1 MTCGSSI
8 RSTFSRPEPLAK
20 LTSKQYKLSLQ
31 RKGTMNDDK
40 DNAYIGLTLRLF
52 WQTIRN
58 HKKYFIPAMILQP
71 MAIFLT
77 GYAGML
83 IISLVVNRL
92 TTENIP
98 ADQLL
103 TTFWPYIV
111 IFVAAVGAGELILWR
126 VVMYLQWTMNDKVV
140 YELNRKVFDALSEQS
155 MEFHTNRFGGSL
167 VSQANKFTS
176 AFARLADL
184 YLFNIA
190 PMVYAFVFTFVIL
203 APVLPLFALALAG
216 FAVIFMTIAWMS
228 FKSIRKLNVREAET
242 HNKVSGQIADSIT
255 NILAVK
261 SFSRERHEKDR
272 FEAFASDARQA
283 GFAIRTAVILR
294 DFWFGLIITLIMT
307 SAFITLIFG
316 NAWFGVAIG
325 TLLLA
330 VTYSM
335 QILGNL
341 WGFNGMLRQ
350 LNRIFGDARE
360 MSLVLESK
368 QTVSDKPNAKKLKA
382 IKGAIEI
389 DNMTF
394 RHADAKKDDTIFK
407 DFNLNIKPGQ
417 RVGLVG
423 HSGSGKTTLTKL
435 ILRFA
440 DIQSGSINIDAQS
453 IAGVTQNSLREA
465 IAYVP
470 QEPMLFH
477 RTLKENIMY
486 GRPEATDADVREAAK
501 KANALEFIEKLPEGF
516 ETLVGE
522 RGVKLSG
529 GQRQRIAIA
538 RAILKD
544 APILI
549 LDEATSAL
557 DSESEKLIQ
566 DALQKLMKGRTS
578 IVIAHRLSTIAKLDR
593 IIVMDKG
600 AIVEDGTH
608 EELLAQKGIYAKLWA
623 HQSGGFIE
631 E

>member
-1 MTCGSSI
+1 M
-8 RSTFSRPEPLAK
+8 K
-20 LTSKQYKLSLQ
+20 QKMDTSQ
-31 RKGTMNDDK
+31 
-40 DNAYIGLTLRLF
+40 IGPTLRLF
-52 WQTIRN
+52 WSVVSNYKR
-58 HKKYFIPAMILQP
+58 YFIPVMLLQP
-71 MAIFLT
+71 VAIFLT
-77 GYAGML
+77 NYAGML
-83 IISLVVNRL
+83 IISQVVNRL
-92 TTENIP
+92 TSEQIP

-103 TTFWPYIV
+103 NTFWPYIV
-111 IFVAAVGAGELILWR
+111 TFVAAVAVGELVVWR
-126 VVMYLQWTMNDKVV
+126 TVLFLQWTMADRVV
-140 YELNRKVFDALSEQS
+140 YHLNRRVFSALSEQS
-155 MEFHTNRFGGSL
+155 MDFHNNRFGGSL

-176 AFARLADL
+176 AFSRLSDL
-184 YLFNIA
+184 MLFNIA
-190 PMVYAFVFTFVIL
+190 PMVYSFVFTFVIL
-203 APVLPLFALALAG
+203 APVLPYFALALAV
-216 FAVIFMTIAWMS
+216 FALIFISIAWFS
-228 FKSIRKLNVREAET
+228 FGSIRELNVKEAEAQ
-242 HNKVSGQIADSIT
+242 NKVSGQIADSIT

-261 SFSRERHEKDR
+261 SFSRENHEKAR
-272 FEAFASDARQA
+272 FEEFAKNARQA
-283 GFAIRTAVILR
+283 GFSIRNAVIIR
-294 DFWFGLIITLIMT
+294 DIGFGMIITAIMT

-350 LNRIFGDARE
+350 FNRIFGDARE
-360 MSLVLESK
+360 MSMVLNTQ
-368 QTVSDKPNAKKLKA
+368 QTVDDISDAKDLKTT
-382 IKGAIEI
+382 KGAITI
-389 DNMTF
+389 SDMTF
-394 RHADAKKDDTIFK
+394 RHSDARENETMFEN
-407 DFNLNIKPGQ
+407 FNLSIKPGQ

-440 DIQSGSINIDAQS
+440 DIQEGSINIDGQS
-453 IAGVTQNSLREA
+453 ISEVTQSSLREA

-477 RTLKENIMY
+477 RSLRENIKY
-486 GRPEATDADVREAAK
+486 GKPDASDEEIREAAQR
-501 KANALEFIEKLPEGF
+501 ANALEFIDKLPDGF
-516 ETLVGE
+516 ETTVGE
-522 RGVKLSG
+522 RGIKLSG

-578 IVIAHRLSTIAKLDR
+578 IVIAHRLSTIANLDR
-593 IIVMDKG
+593 IIVMEDG
-600 AIVEDGTH
+600 AIIEDGSH
-608 EELLAQKGIYAKLWA
+608 AALIKQKGQYAKLWG

>member
-1 MTCGSSI
+1 M
-8 RSTFSRPEPLAK
+8 A
-20 LTSKQYKLSLQ
+20 
-31 RKGTMNDDK
+31 RKK
-40 DNAYIGLTLRLF
+40 KESVEIGLTLRLF
-52 WQTIRN
+52 WGTIRN

-71 MAIFLT
+71 LAIFST
-77 GYAGML
+77 GYAGL
-83 IISLVVNRL
+83 YIISLVVNRL

-98 ADQLL
+98 ADQLF
-103 TTFWPYIV
+103 TTFLPYIIV
-111 IFVAAVGAGELILWR
+111 FVAIVGVGELILWR
-126 VVMYLQWTMNDKVV
+126 LVMFLQWTMNDKVI
-140 YELNRKVFDALSEQS
+140 YELNRKVFDTLAEQS

-167 VSQANKFTS
+167 VSQSNKFTG

-190 PMVYAFVFTFVIL
+190 PMIYSFVFTFVIL
-203 APVLPLFALALAG
+203 APILPWFALALAA
-216 FAVIFMTIAWMS
+216 FAVIFMSIAWLS
-228 FKSIRKLNVREAET
+228 FRSIRELNVVEAET

-255 NILAVK
+255 NIMAVK
-261 SFSRERHEKDR
+261 SFSREKHEKKR
-272 FEAFASDARQA
+272 FEKFASDAREA
-283 GFAIRTAVILR
+283 GFKIRTAVIIR
-294 DFWFGLIITLIMT
+294 DFWFGLIITCIMT
-307 SAFITLIFG
+307 AAFVTLIFG
-316 NAWFGVAIG
+316 NVWFGVAIG
-325 TLLLA
+325 TLMLA
-330 VTYSM
+330 VSYSM

-360 MSLVLESK
+360 MSLILNTR
-368 QTVSDKPNAKKLKA
+368 QTVADATDAKKLKA
-382 IKGAIEI
+382 SAGKIALN
-389 DNMTF
+389 DVTF

-407 DFNLNIKPGQ
+407 HFNLVINSGE

-440 DIQSGSINIDAQS
+440 DIQEGEVLIDGQS
-453 IAGVTQNSLREA
+453 ISAVTQESLREA
-465 IAYVP
+465 VAYVP

-477 RTLKENIMY
+477 RSLRENIMY
-486 GRPEATDADVREAAK
+486 GKPDATEEEVVQAARR
-501 KANALEFIEKLPEGF
+501 ANALEFIEKLPERF
-516 ETLVGE
+516 DTLVGE

-544 APILI
+544 APVLI

-566 DALQKLMKGRTS
+566 EALAELMKGRTS
-578 IVIAHRLSTIAKLDR
+578 IVIAHRLSTISKLDR
-593 IIVMDKG
+593 IIVMENGK
-600 AIVEDGTH
+600 IIEDGNH
-608 EELLAQKGIYAKLWA
+608 ETLLEAKGQYARLWA

>member
-1 MTCGSSI
+1 MKKQDESSQI
-8 RSTFSRPEPLAK
+8 
-20 LTSKQYKLSLQ
+20 
-31 RKGTMNDDK
+31 N
-40 DNAYIGLTLRLF
+40 IGLTLRLF
-52 WQTIRN
+52 WSVIKNYKR
-58 HKKYFIPAMILQP
+58 YFIPVLLLQP
-71 MAIFLT
+71 AAIFLT
-77 GYAGML
+77 SYAGML
-83 IISLVVNRL
+83 IISQVVNRL
-92 TTENIP
+92 TTETIP
-98 ADQLL
+98 ADQLFS
-103 TTFWPYIV
+103 TFWPYIAL
-111 IFVAAVGAGELILWR
+111 FVAAVALGELVLWR
-126 VVMYLQWTMNDKVV
+126 IVLFLQWTMADRVV
-140 YELNRKVFDALSEQS
+140 YQLNQNVFNVLSEQS

-167 VSQANKFTS
+167 VSQANKFTG
-176 AFARLADL
+176 AFARLSDL
-184 YLFNIA
+184 ILFNIA
-190 PMVYAFVFTFVIL
+190 PMIYAFVFTFVIL
-203 APVLPLFALALAG
+203 VPVLPLFALALAV
-216 FAVIFMTIAWMS
+216 FAIIFISIAWFS
-228 FKSIRKLNVREAET
+228 FGSIRDLNVKEAEA

-261 SFSRERHEKDR
+261 SFSRERHEKQR
-272 FEAFASDARQA
+272 FERFAGDARQA
-283 GFAIRTAVILR
+283 GFAIRNAVIIR
-294 DFWFGLIITLIMT
+294 DIWFGLIITAIMT

-316 NAWFGVAIG
+316 NVWFGVAIG

-360 MSLVLESK
+360 MSLILDAH
-368 QTVSDKPNAKKLKA
+368 QTVSDVKNAKKLKA
-382 IKGAIEI
+382 TKGAIDI
-389 DNMTF
+389 KSMTF
-394 RHADAKKDDTIFK
+394 RHADSREDDTMFK
-407 DFNLNIKPGQ
+407 DFNLSIKPGQ

-440 DIQSGSINIDAQS
+440 DIQDGSIEIDGQAV
-453 IAGVTQNSLREA
+453 AKVTQGSLRES

-486 GRPEATDADVREAAK
+486 GKPDATDKEVEQAAK
-501 KANALEFIEKLPEGF
+501 RANAFEFINKLPDGF

-522 RGVKLSG
+522 RGIKLSG
-529 GQRQRIAIA
+529 GQRQRVAIA

-593 IIVMDKG
+593 IIVMDEG
-600 AIVEDGTH
+600 QIIEDGSH
-608 EELLAQKGIYAKLWA
+608 DELIKQHGTYAKLWN

>member
-1 MTCGSSI
+1 M
-8 RSTFSRPEPLAK
+8 A
-20 LTSKQYKLSLQ
+20 
-31 RKGTMNDDK
+31 D
-40 DNAYIGLTLRLF
+40 TLRLF
-52 WQTIRN
+52 WSVVRQYKR
-58 HKKYFIPAMILQP
+58 YFIPVLIMQP

-77 GYAGML
+77 NYAGML
-83 IISLVVNRL
+83 IISQVVNRL
-92 TTENIP
+92 TEETI
-98 ADQLL
+98 ATDQLL
-103 TTFWPYIV
+103 PTFLPYIAV
-111 IFVAAVGAGELILWR
+111 FVAAIALGELVIWR
-126 VVMYLQWTMNDKVV
+126 SVLFLQWTMADKVV
-140 YELNRKVFDALSEQS
+140 YDLNRKVFHTLSEQS

-167 VSQANKFTS
+167 VSQANKFTG
-176 AFARLADL
+176 AFARLSDL
-184 YLFNIA
+184 LLFNIA
-190 PMVYAFVFTFVIL
+190 PMVYSFVFVFAIL
-203 APVLPLFALALAG
+203 APILPWFALALAILALS
-216 FAVIFMTIAWMS
+216 FILIAWFS
-228 FKSIRKLNVREAET
+228 FGSIRELNVKEADA

-261 SFSRERHEKDR
+261 SFSREKHEKQR
-272 FEAFASDARQA
+272 FEKFAHDSRQA
-283 GFAIRTAVILR
+283 GFAIRNAIIIR
-294 DFWFGLIITLIMT
+294 DIWFGLIITLIMT

-341 WGFNGMLRQ
+341 WNFNGMLRQ
-350 LNRIFGDARE
+350 FNRIFGDSRE
-360 MSLVLESK
+360 MSAVLTST
-368 QTVSDKPNAKKLKA
+368 QAVSDKPGAKALSAKKGR
-382 IKGAIEI
+382 IHIS
-389 DNMTF
+389 NMTF
-394 RHADAKKDDTIFK
+394 RHSDAKKDETMFK
-407 DFNLNIKPGQ
+407 NFNVEVKPGQ

-440 DIQSGSINIDAQS
+440 DIQEGSIKIDGQS
-453 IAGVTQNSLREA
+453 ISDVTQESLREA

-477 RTLKENIMY
+477 RSLKENIMY
-486 GRPEATDADVREAAK
+486 GRPGASDEDVVEAAK
-501 KANALEFIEKLPEGF
+501 KANAYEFIKKLPEGF
-516 ETLVGE
+516 ETTVGE

-578 IVIAHRLSTIAKLDR
+578 LVIAHRLSTISKLDR
-593 IIVMDKG
+593 IIVM
-600 AIVEDGTH
+600 EDGEIIEDGSH
-608 EELLAQKGIYAKLWA
+608 DELLTKKGRYARLWA

>member
-1 MTCGSSI
+1 MA
-8 RSTFSRPEPLAK
+8 R
-20 LTSKQYKLSLQ
+20 
-31 RKGTMNDDK
+31 RKK
-40 DNAYIGLTLRLF
+40 ESVEIGLTLRLF
-52 WQTIRN
+52 WGTIRN

-71 MAIFLT
+71 LAIFST
-77 GYAGML
+77 GYAGL
-83 IISLVVNRL
+83 YIISLVVNRL

-98 ADQLL
+98 ADQLF
-103 TTFWPYIV
+103 TTFLPYIIV
-111 IFVAAVGAGELILWR
+111 FVAIVGVGELILWR
-126 VVMYLQWTMNDKVV
+126 LVMFLQWTMNDKVI
-140 YELNRKVFDALSEQS
+140 YELNRKVFDTLAEQS

-167 VSQANKFTS
+167 VSQSNKFTG

-190 PMVYAFVFTFVIL
+190 PMIYSFVFTFVIL
-203 APVLPLFALALAG
+203 APILPWFALALAA
-216 FAVIFMTIAWMS
+216 FAVIFMSIAWLS
-228 FKSIRKLNVREAET
+228 FRSIRELNVVEAET

-255 NILAVK
+255 NIMAVK
-261 SFSRERHEKDR
+261 SFSREKHEKKR
-272 FEAFASDARQA
+272 FEKFASDAREA
-283 GFAIRTAVILR
+283 GFKIRTAVIIR
-294 DFWFGLIITLIMT
+294 DFWFGLIITCIMT
-307 SAFITLIFG
+307 AAFVTLIFG
-316 NAWFGVAIG
+316 NVWFGVAIG
-325 TLLLA
+325 TLMLA
-330 VTYSM
+330 VSYSM

-360 MSLVLESK
+360 MSLILNTQ
-368 QTVSDKPNAKKLKA
+368 QTVADATDAKKLKA
-382 IKGAIEI
+382 SAGKIALN
-389 DNMTF
+389 DVTF

-407 DFNLNIKPGQ
+407 HFNLVINSGE

-440 DIQSGSINIDAQS
+440 DIQEGEVLIDGQS
-453 IAGVTQNSLREA
+453 ISAVTQESLREA
-465 IAYVP
+465 VAYVP

-477 RTLKENIMY
+477 RSLRENIMY
-486 GRPEATDADVREAAK
+486 GKPDATEEEVVQAARR
-501 KANALEFIEKLPEGF
+501 ANALEFIEKLPEGF
-516 ETLVGE
+516 DTLVGE

-544 APILI
+544 APVLI

-566 DALQKLMKGRTS
+566 EALAELMKGRTS
-578 IVIAHRLSTIAKLDR
+578 IVIAHRLSTISKLDR
-593 IIVMDKG
+593 IIVMDDGK
-600 AIVEDGTH
+600 IIEDGNH
-608 EELLAQKGIYAKLWA
+608 ETLLEAKGQYARLWA

>member
-1 MTCGSSI
+1 MT
-8 RSTFSRPEPLAK
+8 K
-20 LTSKQYKLSLQ
+20 KQ
-31 RKGTMNDDK
+31 K
-40 DNAYIGLTLRLF
+40 DSAEIGLTLRLF
-52 WQTIRN
+52 WATIRN

-71 MAIFLT
+71 LAIFST
-77 GYAGML
+77 GYAGMY

-103 TTFWPYIV
+103 PTFMPYIITFIV
-111 IFVAAVGAGELILWR
+111 IVAVGELILWR
-126 VVMYLQWTMNDKVV
+126 LVMFLQWTMNDKVI
-140 YELNRKVFDALSEQS
+140 YELNRKVFDTLSEQS

-167 VSQANKFTS
+167 VSQANKFTG

-190 PMVYAFVFTFVIL
+190 PMIYAFVFTFVIL
-203 APVLPLFALALAG
+203 APILPMFALALAV
-216 FAVIFMTIAWMS
+216 FAIIFMSVAWMS
-228 FKSIRKLNVREAET
+228 FRSIRELNVKEAET

-261 SFSRERHEKDR
+261 SFSREKLEKQR
-272 FEAFASDARQA
+272 FEKFASDAREA
-283 GFAIRTAVILR
+283 GFKIRTAVIVR
-294 DFWFGLIITLIMT
+294 DFWFGLIITVIMT
-307 SAFITLIFG
+307 SAFVTLIFG
-316 NAWFGVAIG
+316 NVWFGVAIG
-325 TLLLA
+325 TLMLA
-330 VTYSM
+330 VSYSM

-360 MSLVLESK
+360 MSLILNTH
-368 QTVSDKPNAKKLKA
+368 QTVADAPDAVKLKA
-382 IKGAIEI
+382 SKGAIDI
-389 DNMTF
+389 NDMTF
-394 RHADAKKDDTIFK
+394 RHADAKKNDTIFK
-407 DFNLNIKPGQ
+407 NFNLAITPGQ

-435 ILRFA
+435 ILRFS
-440 DIQSGSINIDAQS
+440 DIQKGEILIDGQS
-453 IAGVTQNSLREA
+453 ISSITQNSLREA
-465 IAYVP
+465 VAYVP

-477 RTLKENIMY
+477 RTLRENIMH
-486 GRPEATDADVREAAK
+486 GKPNATEDDVIEAARR
-501 KANALEFIEKLPEGF
+501 ANALEFIEKLPDGF

-544 APILI
+544 APVLI

-566 DALQKLMKGRTS
+566 EALAELMKNRTS
-578 IVIAHRLSTIAKLDR
+578 IVIAHRLSTISKLDR
-593 IIVMDKG
+593 IIVMSDGK
-600 AIVEDGTH
+600 IIEDGDH
-608 EELLAQKGIYAKLWA
+608 DKLLKKKGQYAKLWA

>member
-1 MTCGSSI
+1 M
-8 RSTFSRPEPLAK
+8 A
-20 LTSKQYKLSLQ
+20 
-31 RKGTMNDDK
+31 RKK
-40 DNAYIGLTLRLF
+40 KESVEIGLTLRLF
-52 WQTIRN
+52 WGTIRN

-71 MAIFLT
+71 LAIFST
-77 GYAGML
+77 GYAGL
-83 IISLVVNRL
+83 YIISLVVNRL

-98 ADQLL
+98 ADQLF
-103 TTFWPYIV
+103 TTFLPYIIV
-111 IFVAAVGAGELILWR
+111 FVAIVGVGELILWR
-126 VVMYLQWTMNDKVV
+126 LVMFLQWTMNDKVI
-140 YELNRKVFDALSEQS
+140 YELNRKVFDTLAEQS

-167 VSQANKFTS
+167 VSQSNKFTG

-190 PMVYAFVFTFVIL
+190 PMIYSFVFTFVIL
-203 APVLPLFALALAG
+203 APILPWFALALAA
-216 FAVIFMTIAWMS
+216 FAVIFMSIAWLS
-228 FKSIRKLNVREAET
+228 FRSIRELNVVEAET

-255 NILAVK
+255 NIMAVK
-261 SFSRERHEKDR
+261 SFSREKHEKKR
-272 FEAFASDARQA
+272 FEKFASDAREA
-283 GFAIRTAVILR
+283 GFKIRTAVIIR
-294 DFWFGLIITLIMT
+294 DFWFGLIITCIMT
-307 SAFITLIFG
+307 AAFVTLIFG
-316 NAWFGVAIG
+316 NVWFGVAIG
-325 TLLLA
+325 TLMLA
-330 VTYSM
+330 VSYSM

-360 MSLVLESK
+360 MSLILNTQ
-368 QTVSDKPNAKKLKA
+368 QTVADATDAKKLKA
-382 IKGAIEI
+382 SAGKIALN
-389 DNMTF
+389 DVTF

-407 DFNLNIKPGQ
+407 HFNLVINSGE

-440 DIQSGSINIDAQS
+440 DIQEGEVLIDGQS
-453 IAGVTQNSLREA
+453 ISAVTQESLREA
-465 IAYVP
+465 VAYVP

-477 RTLKENIMY
+477 RSLRENIMY
-486 GRPEATDADVREAAK
+486 GKPDATEEEVVQAARR
-501 KANALEFIEKLPEGF
+501 ANALEFIEKLPEGF
-516 ETLVGE
+516 DTLVGE

-544 APILI
+544 APVLI

-566 DALQKLMKGRTS
+566 EALAELMKGRTS
-578 IVIAHRLSTIAKLDR
+578 IVIAHRLSTISKLDR
-593 IIVMDKG
+593 IIVMDDGK
-600 AIVEDGTH
+600 IIEDGNH
-608 EELLAQKGIYAKLWA
+608 ETLLEAKGQYARLWA

>member
-1 MTCGSSI
+1 M
-8 RSTFSRPEPLAK
+8 AK
-20 LTSKQYKLSLQ
+20 KKKESVE
-31 RKGTMNDDK
+31 
-40 DNAYIGLTLRLF
+40 IGLTLRIF
-52 WQTIRN
+52 WETIRN
-58 HKKYFIPAMILQP
+58 HKRYFIPAMILQP
-71 MAIFLT
+71 LAIFST
-77 GYAGML
+77 GYAGL
-83 IISLVVNRL
+83 YIISLVVNRL

-98 ADQLL
+98 ADQLF
-103 TTFWPYIV
+103 TTFLPYIIVFVV
-111 IFVAAVGAGELILWR
+111 IVGIGELILWR
-126 VVMYLQWTMNDKVV
+126 LVMFLQWTMNDKVI
-140 YELNRKVFDALSEQS
+140 YELNRKVFDTLAEQS

-167 VSQANKFTS
+167 VSQSNKFTG

-190 PMVYAFVFTFVIL
+190 PMVYSFVFTFVIL
-203 APVLPLFALALAG
+203 APILPWFALALAA
-216 FAVIFMTIAWMS
+216 FAVIFMSVAWLS
-228 FKSIRKLNVREAET
+228 FRSIRELNVVEAET

-261 SFSRERHEKDR
+261 SFSRERHEKQR
-272 FEAFASDARQA
+272 FEKFASDAREA
-283 GFAIRTAVILR
+283 GFKIRTAVIIR
-294 DFWFGLIITLIMT
+294 DFWFGLIITCIMT
-307 SAFITLIFG
+307 AAFVTLIFG
-316 NAWFGVAIG
+316 NVWFGVAIG
-325 TLLLA
+325 TLMLA
-330 VTYSM
+330 VSYSM

-360 MSLVLESK
+360 MSLILNTQQSV
-368 QTVSDKPNAKKLKA
+368 TDAKDAVELHA
-382 IKGAIEI
+382 SKGAIEI
-389 DNMTF
+389 KNVTF

-407 DFNLNIKPGQ
+407 DFNLAIKAGQ

-440 DIQSGSINIDAQS
+440 DIQKGEVLIDGQS
-453 IAGVTQNSLREA
+453 IANITQGSLREA
-465 IAYVP
+465 VAYVP

-477 RTLKENIMY
+477 RTLRENIMY
-486 GRPEATDADVREAAK
+486 GKPDATEAEVVEAARR
-501 KANALEFIEKLPEGF
+501 ANALEFIEKLPEGF

-544 APILI
+544 APVLI

-566 DALQKLMKGRTS
+566 EALAELMKGRTS
-578 IVIAHRLSTIAKLDR
+578 IVIAHRLSTISKLDR
-593 IIVMDKG
+593 IIVMDDGK
-600 AIVEDGTH
+600 IIEDGNH
-608 EELLAQKGIYAKLWA
+608 EKLIKKKGQYARLWA

>member
-1 MTCGSSI
+1 
-8 RSTFSRPEPLAK
+8 
-20 LTSKQYKLSLQ
+20 
-31 RKGTMNDDK
+31 MNKKKDD
-40 DNAYIGLTLRLF
+40 AAHIGLTLRIF
-52 WQTIRN
+52 WETIRR
-58 HKKYFIPAMILQP
+58 HKRYFVPAMILQP
-71 MAIFLT
+71 IAIFLT
-77 GYAGML
+77 NYAGML
-83 IISLVVNRL
+83 IISMVVNRL

-111 IFVAAVGAGELILWR
+111 TFIAAVGAGELILWR
-126 VVMYLQWTMNDKVV
+126 LVMYLQWTMNDRVI
-140 YELNRKVFDALSEQS
+140 YELNRRVFDALSEQS

-190 PMVYAFVFTFVIL
+190 PMVYAFVFTFIIL
-203 APVLPLFALALAG
+203 VPVLPLFALALAI
-216 FAVIFMTIAWMS
+216 FAIIFMSIAYFS
-228 FKSIRKLNVREAET
+228 FRSIRDLNVREAET

-272 FEAFASDARQA
+272 FEEFAGDARQA

-294 DFWFGLIITLIMT
+294 DFWFGLIITAIMT
-307 SAFITLIFG
+307 SAFITLVFG

-360 MSLVLESK
+360 MSVILNST
-368 QTVSDKPNAKKLKA
+368 QTVSDMKNAKTLKA
-382 IKGAIEI
+382 NKGAIDI
-389 DNMTF
+389 VDMTF
-394 RHADAKKDDTIFK
+394 RHADANEDDTIFNN
-407 DFNLNIKPGQ
+407 FNLSIKPGQ

-423 HSGSGKTTLTKL
+423 RSGSGKTTLTKL
-435 ILRFA
+435 ILRFS
-440 DIQSGSINIDAQS
+440 DIQEGSVQIDSQS
-453 IAGVTQNSLREA
+453 IAEVTQGSLREA

-486 GRPEATDADVREAAK
+486 GKPGATDEEVRKAAK
-501 KANALEFIEKLPEGF
+501 QANALEFIEKLPDGF
-516 ETLVGE
+516 DTLVGE
-522 RGVKLSG
+522 RGIKLSG

-544 APILI
+544 SPILI

-578 IVIAHRLSTIAKLDR
+578 IVIAHRLSTISKLDR
-593 IIVMDKG
+593 IVVMEDG
-600 AIVEDGTH
+600 AIIEDGTH
-608 EELLAQKGIYAKLWA
+608 DDLVKKKGQYAKLWS

-631 E
+631 ED

>member
-1 MTCGSSI
+1 M
-8 RSTFSRPEPLAK
+8 A
-20 LTSKQYKLSLQ
+20 
-31 RKGTMNDDK
+31 RKK
-40 DNAYIGLTLRLF
+40 KESVEIGLTLRLF
-52 WQTIRN
+52 WGTIRN

-71 MAIFLT
+71 LAIFST
-77 GYAGML
+77 GYAGL
-83 IISLVVNRL
+83 YIISLVVNRL

-98 ADQLL
+98 ADQLF
-103 TTFWPYIV
+103 TTFLPYIIV
-111 IFVAAVGAGELILWR
+111 FVAIVGVGELILWR
-126 VVMYLQWTMNDKVV
+126 LVMFLQWTMNDKVI
-140 YELNRKVFDALSEQS
+140 YELNRKVFDTLAEQS

-167 VSQANKFTS
+167 VSQSNKFTG

-190 PMVYAFVFTFVIL
+190 PMIYSFVFTFVIL
-203 APVLPLFALALAG
+203 APILPWFALALAA
-216 FAVIFMTIAWMS
+216 FAVIFMSIAWLS
-228 FKSIRKLNVREAET
+228 FRSILELNVVEAET

-255 NILAVK
+255 NIMAVK
-261 SFSRERHEKDR
+261 SFSREKHEKKR
-272 FEAFASDARQA
+272 FEKFASDAREA
-283 GFAIRTAVILR
+283 GFKIRTAVIIR
-294 DFWFGLIITLIMT
+294 DFWFGLIITCIMT
-307 SAFITLIFG
+307 AAFVTLIFG
-316 NAWFGVAIG
+316 NVWFGVAIG
-325 TLLLA
+325 TLMLA
-330 VTYSM
+330 VSYSM

-360 MSLVLESK
+360 MSLILNTQ
-368 QTVSDKPNAKKLKA
+368 QTVADATDAKKLKA
-382 IKGAIEI
+382 SAGKIALN
-389 DNMTF
+389 DVTF

-407 DFNLNIKPGQ
+407 HFNLVINSGE

-440 DIQSGSINIDAQS
+440 DIQEGEVLIDGQS
-453 IAGVTQNSLREA
+453 ISAVTQESLREA
-465 IAYVP
+465 VAYVP

-477 RTLKENIMY
+477 RSLRENIMY
-486 GRPEATDADVREAAK
+486 GKPDATEEEVVQAARR
-501 KANALEFIEKLPEGF
+501 ANALEFIEKLPEGF
-516 ETLVGE
+516 DTLVGE

-544 APILI
+544 APVLI

-566 DALQKLMKGRTS
+566 EALAELMKGRTS
-578 IVIAHRLSTIAKLDR
+578 IVIAHRLSTISKLDR
-593 IIVMDKG
+593 IIVMDDGK
-600 AIVEDGTH
+600 IIEDGNH
-608 EELLAQKGIYAKLWA
+608 ETLLEAKGQYARLWA

>member
-1 MTCGSSI
+1 MAQTKTQEKS
-8 RSTFSRPEPLAK
+8 EPI
-20 LTSKQYKLSLQ
+20 
-31 RKGTMNDDK
+31 N
-40 DNAYIGLTLRLF
+40 IGVTLRLF
-52 WQTIRN
+52 WAVIKQ
-58 HKKYFIPAMILQP
+58 HKRYFIPVLLLQP
-71 MAIFLT
+71 AAIFLT
-77 GYAGML
+77 SYAGML
-83 IISLVVNRL
+83 IISQVVNRL
-92 TTENIP
+92 TTETIP
-98 ADQLL
+98 ADQLFA
-103 TTFWPYIV
+103 TFWPYIAL
-111 IFVAAVGAGELILWR
+111 FVAAVAIGELVLWR
-126 VVMYLQWTMNDKVV
+126 LVLFLQWTMADRVV
-140 YELNRKVFDALSEQS
+140 YQLNQQVFDALSEQS

-167 VSQANKFTS
+167 VSQANKFTG
-176 AFARLADL
+176 AFARLSDL
-184 YLFNIA
+184 LLFNIA

-203 APVLPLFALALAG
+203 TPVLPWFALALAI
-216 FAVIFMTIAWMS
+216 FAIIFITIAWFS
-228 FKSIRKLNVREAET
+228 FGSIRALNVKEADA

-261 SFSRERHEKDR
+261 SFSREKLEKQR
-272 FEAFASDARQA
+272 FERYAGEARQA
-283 GFAIRTAVILR
+283 GFAIRNAVIIR
-294 DFWFGLIITLIMT
+294 DIWFGLIITAIMT
-307 SAFITLIFG
+307 SAFLTLIFG

-335 QILGNL
+335 QILGSL

-350 LNRIFGDARE
+350 FNRIFGDARE
-360 MSLVLESK
+360 MSLVLTSK
-368 QTVSDKPNAKKLKA
+368 QTVADAGNARRLKA
-382 IKGAIEI
+382 SKGAIDI
-389 DNMTF
+389 DTVTF
-394 RHADAKKDDTIFK
+394 RHADAAKDDTMFK
-407 DFNLNIKPGQ
+407 DFSLAIMPGQ

-423 HSGSGKTTLTKL
+423 RSGSGKTTLTKL

-440 DIQSGSINIDAQS
+440 DIQKGAINIDGQS
-453 IAGVTQNSLREA
+453 IADVTQNSLREA

-486 GRPEATDADVREAAK
+486 GKPGATDKEVERAAK
-501 KANALEFIEKLPEGF
+501 QANALEFIKKLPDGF
-516 ETLVGE
+516 NTIVGE

-578 IVIAHRLSTIAKLDR
+578 IVIAHRLSTISQLDR
-593 IIVMDKG
+593 IIVM
-600 AIVEDGTH
+600 EDGRIIEDGSH
-608 EELLAQKGIYAKLWA
+608 EKLLANKGQYARLWA

>member
-1 MTCGSSI
+1 M
-8 RSTFSRPEPLAK
+8 K
-20 LTSKQYKLSLQ
+20 QKMDTSQ
-31 RKGTMNDDK
+31 
-40 DNAYIGLTLRLF
+40 IGPTLRLF
-52 WQTIRN
+52 WSVVSNYKR
-58 HKKYFIPAMILQP
+58 YFIPVMLLQP
-71 MAIFLT
+71 VAIFLT
-77 GYAGML
+77 NYAGML
-83 IISLVVNRL
+83 IISQVVNRL
-92 TTENIP
+92 TSEQIP

-103 TTFWPYIV
+103 NTFWPYIV
-111 IFVAAVGAGELILWR
+111 AFVAAVAIGELVVWR
-126 VVMYLQWTMNDKVV
+126 TVLFLQWTMADRVV
-140 YELNRKVFDALSEQS
+140 YHLNRQVFSALSEQS
-155 MEFHTNRFGGSL
+155 MDFHSNRFGGSL

-176 AFARLADL
+176 AFSRLSDL
-184 YLFNIA
+184 MLFNIA
-190 PMVYAFVFTFVIL
+190 PMVYSFVFTFVIL
-203 APVLPLFALALAG
+203 APVLPYFALALAV
-216 FAVIFMTIAWMS
+216 FALIFISIAWFS
-228 FKSIRKLNVREAET
+228 FGSIRELNVKEAEAQ
-242 HNKVSGQIADSIT
+242 NKVSGQIADSIT

-261 SFSRERHEKDR
+261 SFSRENHEKAR
-272 FEAFASDARQA
+272 FEAFAKDARQA
-283 GFAIRTAVILR
+283 GFSIRNAVIIR
-294 DFWFGLIITLIMT
+294 DIGFGMIITAIMT

-350 LNRIFGDARE
+350 FNRIFGDARD
-360 MSLVLESK
+360 MSLVLNAQ
-368 QTVSDKPNAKKLKA
+368 QTVDD
-382 IKGAIEI
+382 IKGAKDLETTKGAITI
-389 DNMTF
+389 SNMTF
-394 RHADAKKDDTIFK
+394 RHSDARENETMFK
-407 DFNLNIKPGQ
+407 DFNLSIEPGQ

-440 DIQSGSINIDAQS
+440 DIQEGSINIDGQS
-453 IAGVTQNSLREA
+453 ISEVTQSSLREA

-477 RTLKENIMY
+477 RSLRENIKY
-486 GRPEATDADVREAAK
+486 GKPDATDEEIREAAK
-501 KANALEFIEKLPEGF
+501 RANALEFIEKLPDGF

-522 RGVKLSG
+522 RGIKLSG

-566 DALQKLMKGRTS
+566 DALQKLMKDRTS
-578 IVIAHRLSTIAKLDR
+578 IVIAHRLSTIANLDR
-593 IIVMDKG
+593 IIVMEDG
-600 AIVEDGTH
+600 AIIEDGSH
-608 EELLAQKGIYAKLWA
+608 GALINHKGQYAKLWG

>member
-1 MTCGSSI
+1 MT
-8 RSTFSRPEPLAK
+8 
-20 LTSKQYKLSLQ
+20 KQ
-31 RKGTMNDDK
+31 DK
-40 DNAYIGLTLRLF
+40 KSVEIGLTLRLF
-52 WQTIRN
+52 WGAIRN
-58 HKKYFIPAMILQP
+58 HKRYFIPAMLLQP
-71 MAIFLT
+71 LAIFST
-77 GYAGML
+77 GYAGL
-83 IISLVVNRL
+83 YIISLVVNRL

-103 TTFWPYIV
+103 PTFLPYIIV
-111 IFVAAVGAGELILWR
+111 FVAIIGLGELILWR
-126 VVMYLQWTMNDKVV
+126 LVMFLQWTMNDKVI
-140 YELNRKVFDALSEQS
+140 YELNRKVFDSLAEQS

-167 VSQANKFTS
+167 VSQSNKFTG

-190 PMVYAFVFTFVIL
+190 PMVYSFVFTFIIL
-203 APVLPLFALALAG
+203 APILPQFALALAV
-216 FAVIFMTIAWMS
+216 FAILFMSIAWLS
-228 FKSIRKLNVREAET
+228 FRSIRELNVVEAET

-261 SFSRERHEKDR
+261 SFSREKHEKQR
-272 FEAFASDARQA
+272 FEKFASDAREA
-283 GFAIRTAVILR
+283 GFKIRTAVIVR
-294 DFWFGLIITLIMT
+294 DFWFGLIITCIMT
-307 SAFITLIFG
+307 AAFVTLIFG
-316 NAWFGVAIG
+316 NVWFGVAIG
-325 TLLLA
+325 TLMLA
-330 VTYSM
+330 VSYSM

-360 MSLVLESK
+360 MSLILNTHQS
-368 QTVSDKPNAKKLKA
+368 VSDESHAVELKA
-382 IKGAIEI
+382 SKGAIDI
-389 DNMTF
+389 NDVTF

-407 DFNLNIKPGQ
+407 DFNLAIKAGQ

-440 DIQSGSINIDAQS
+440 DIQKGEVLIDDQS
-453 IAGVTQNSLREA
+453 IAAVTQRSLREA
-465 IAYVP
+465 VAYVP

-477 RTLKENIMY
+477 RTLRENIMY
-486 GRPEATDADVREAAK
+486 GKPDATEDEVIEAARR
-501 KANALEFIEKLPEGF
+501 ANALEFIKKLPEGF

-544 APILI
+544 APVLI

-566 DALQKLMKGRTS
+566 EALAELMKGRTS
-578 IVIAHRLSTIAKLDR
+578 IVIAHRLSTISKLDR
-593 IIVMDKG
+593 IIVMDDGK
-600 AIVEDGTH
+600 IIEDGNH
-608 EELLAQKGIYAKLWA
+608 ETLIEKKGQYARLWA

-631 E
+631 EQ

>member
-1 MTCGSSI
+1 M
-8 RSTFSRPEPLAK
+8 A
-20 LTSKQYKLSLQ
+20 
-31 RKGTMNDDK
+31 RKK
-40 DNAYIGLTLRLF
+40 KESVEIGLTLRLF
-52 WQTIRN
+52 WGTIRN

-71 MAIFLT
+71 LAIFST
-77 GYAGML
+77 GYAGL
-83 IISLVVNRL
+83 YIISLVVNRL

-98 ADQLL
+98 ADQLF
-103 TTFWPYIV
+103 TTFLPYIIV
-111 IFVAAVGAGELILWR
+111 FVAIVGVGELILWR
-126 VVMYLQWTMNDKVV
+126 LVMFLQWTMNDKVI
-140 YELNRKVFDALSEQS
+140 YELNRKVFDTLAEQS

-167 VSQANKFTS
+167 VSQSNKFTG

-190 PMVYAFVFTFVIL
+190 PMIYSFVFTFVIL
-203 APVLPLFALALAG
+203 APILPWFALALAA
-216 FAVIFMTIAWMS
+216 FAVIFMSIAWLS
-228 FKSIRKLNVREAET
+228 FRSIRELNVVEAET

-255 NILAVK
+255 NIMAVK
-261 SFSRERHEKDR
+261 SFSREKHEKKR
-272 FEAFASDARQA
+272 FEKFASDAREA
-283 GFAIRTAVILR
+283 GFKIRTAVIIR
-294 DFWFGLIITLIMT
+294 DFWFGLIITCIMT
-307 SAFITLIFG
+307 AAFVTLIFG
-316 NAWFGVAIG
+316 NVWFGVAIG
-325 TLLLA
+325 TLMLA
-330 VTYSM
+330 VSYSM

-360 MSLVLESK
+360 MSLILNTQ
-368 QTVSDKPNAKKLKA
+368 QTVADATDAKKLKA
-382 IKGAIEI
+382 SAGKIALN
-389 DNMTF
+389 DVTF

-407 DFNLNIKPGQ
+407 HFNLVINSGE

-440 DIQSGSINIDAQS
+440 DIQEGEVLIDGQS
-453 IAGVTQNSLREA
+453 ISAVTQESLREA
-465 IAYVP
+465 VAYVP

-477 RTLKENIMY
+477 RSLRENIIHDK
-486 GRPEATDADVREAAK
+486 PDATEEEVVHAARR
-501 KANALEFIEKLPEGF
+501 ANALEFIEKLPEGF
-516 ETLVGE
+516 DTLVGE

-544 APILI
+544 APVLI

-566 DALQKLMKGRTS
+566 EALAELMKGRTS
-578 IVIAHRLSTIAKLDR
+578 IVIAHRLSTISKLDR
-593 IIVMDKG
+593 IIVMDDGK
-600 AIVEDGTH
+600 IIEDGNH
-608 EELLAQKGIYAKLWA
+608 ETLLEAKGQYARLWA